1 VTRLSRLGLA
11 GALLAFAAGCGRKAP
26 PLPPEQTGPAAP
38 AQLSARLVDGRVD
51 VQFMLPD
58 KNTDGSS
65 PVALTRVD
73 IYAVSLAAGALPPKR
88 ETLTTPA
95 HLIGH
100 VEVRLTG
107 KDDEPARADANGP
120 IDRRPAP
127 GELATF
133 SDMPPPPGE
142 PLLWADAQARPV
154 RLYALVGIA
163 NARQKGP
170 MSSVLVV
177 PIGAAPDPPQ
187 GAIST
192 YDETTVTLAW
202 PGEAGGPFRVYA
214 VDRDGRELPSALM
227 TPSPISAHTF
237 TTPVMFGVQTCLSVR
252 AVSVAGSITTES
264 AAVRAACITPV
275 DTFPPPVPTG
285 LNAVPDVGVVQLA
298 WNAVTA
304 PDLAGYI
311 VLRREVGA
319 ASFERLTPAP
329 VRATTYDDK
338 TARAGVDYEYAVRAV
353 DQATPPN
360 ESRDSEH
367 KIVTARTPSALH
379 ILHGDF

>member
-1 VTRLSRLGLA
+1 VTRFSRLGLA
-11 GALLAFAAGCGRKAP
+11 GALLASAAGCGRKAP

-38 AQLSARLVDGRVD
+38 AQLAARVVEGRVD

-73 IYAVSLAAGALPPKR
+73 VYAVSLVAGAQPPKR

-95 HLIGH
+95 NLIGH
-100 VEVRLTG
+100 VDVRLTG
-107 KDDEPARADANGP
+107 KDDASARADVKGP
-120 IDRRPAP
+120 IDQRPAP

-133 SDMPPPPGE
+133 SDTPPPPGE
-142 PLLWADAQARPV
+142 PLLWADAQAKPL

-163 NARQKGP
+163 NGRRKGP
-170 MSSVLVV
+170 MSAVLVV
-177 PIGAAPDPPQ
+177 PVGAAPDPPQ
-187 GAIST
+187 GAIAT

-214 VDRDGRELPSALM
+214 VDRDGKELPSALM
-227 TPSPISAHTF
+227 TPSPIAAHAF
-237 TTPVMFGVQTCLSVR
+237 TTPVTFGVTTCLSVR
-252 AVSVAGSITTES
+252 AVAVSGSITTES
-264 AAVRAACITPV
+264 AAARAACITPV

-311 VLRREVGA
+311 VLRREVGTA
-319 ASFERLTPAP
+319 TFERLTLSP
-329 VRATTYDDK
+329 VRATTWDDTK
-338 TARAGVDYEYAVRAV
+338 VRAGVDYEYAVRAV

-379 ILHGDF
+379 KDF